1 MGKEKKYD
9 IIVGIPS
16 YKEAD
21 SIPFVAKQADAG
33 LEKYFSKLKKIIVNV
48 DNNSPDNTKKA
59 FLETKTISEK
69 KYISTKPG
77 VKGKGNNFLN
87 LFKFAVKANA
97 KAIIVVDADLRSI
110 TPVWIKKLGNPIMQK
125 KDFVSPIYLRHK
137 YDATITN
144 NIVFPLVYSL
154 FNRCIRQPIGGDFA
168 VSGKL
173 AKYYLKQNWSK
184 TIRQYGI
191 DTFMTTNALL
201 GGFSTTQALL
211 GEKIH
216 KASAP
221 KLGEMSRQVITT
233 LFDMIVNNKNKLS
246 KLKRRKPPKKN
257 YTLPDV
263 EPPSVKIDSK
273 KIKSTAEMLFKKHK
287 KFLRKIFRDELF
299 SRVNE
304 SFRKDMHISSELWAD
319 IVFELLDAYYKG
331 RNKARVVESLQDIYW
346 ARIYSFIKETKSMS
360 SKQADKLVIMEGRV
374 FFKKKQNLSWL

>member
-1 MGKEKKYD
+1 MKKPNYG

-21 SIPFVAKQADAG
+21 SISFVVKQADAG
-33 LEKYFSKLKKIIVNV
+33 LEKYFPKLKKIIVNV

-59 FLETKTISEK
+59 FLGAKTINEK
-69 KYISTKPG
+69 KYISTRPG

-87 LFKFAVKANA
+87 LFRFAVKVKA

-110 TPVWIKKLGNPIMQK
+110 TPGWIEKLGRPILNRN
-125 KDFVSPIYLRHK
+125 DFVSPIYLRHK
-137 YDATITN
+137 YDGTITN

-154 FNRCIRQPIGGDFA
+154 FNKCVRQPIGGDFA

-173 AKYYLKQNWSK
+173 ARYYLKQNWSK

-201 GGFSTTQALL
+201 GGFSTDQALL

-221 KLGEMSRQVITT
+221 KLGEMSKQVITT
-233 LFDMIVNNKNKLS
+233 LFDMIVKNKSKLS
-246 KLKRRKPPKKN
+246 KIRGKKPPKKN

-263 EPPSVKIDSK
+263 EPPPVKIDSK
-273 KIKSTAEMLFKKHK
+273 KIKITAEMLFKKHK
-287 KFLRKIFRDELF
+287 NFLRKIFRGETF
-299 SRVNE
+299 CRVDE

-346 ARIYSFIKETKSMS
+346 ARVYSFVKETRNMS
-360 SKQADKLVIMEGRV
+360 SKQAEKLVIEEGKV
-374 FFKKKQNLSWL
+374 FFKKKQSLPWL